1 MELSQHRYSTM
12 LKLRDPKNR
21 HGAVWLVE
29 PGVTVGRRSGNH
41 LVINRP
47 DVADCQ
53 FEIRVKGEQFILR
66 NCAPDYPLSVNGQPV
81 ADGYVLRERDLI
93 GFGAVELQLVDPK
106 KFASSLGDS
115 RTTWALKAN
124 SAALGGRVYPLR
136 SPTLVGRSSECD
148 ISLAIAHLSRRHAR
162 LHVQNGLLYVKDLGS
177 ANGTYLNG
185 VRVSEARV
193 RRGDELSF
201 DALSFGVIGPLDD
214 LNRTSIRMSP
224 SKASPAPSLH
234 SYQKTVTAVNPRTQN
249 STRNRTG
256 PSPSSVRPASQ
267 AREVVGPGRGATGT
281 GKLWLTV
288 VLLFLVSGALVYH
301 YGR

>member
-1 MELSQHRYSTM
+1 M
-12 LKLRDPKNR
+12 LKLRDSKNR

-29 PGVTVGRRSGNH
+29 PGITVGRRTGNH

-53 FEIRVKGEQFILR
+53 FEIRVKGEQFVLR
-66 NCAPDYPLSVNGQPV
+66 NRAPDYPLSVNGQPV

-106 KFASSLGDS
+106 KFAASPEVG

-124 SAALGGRVYPLR
+124 IAALGGRVYPLR
-136 SPTLVGRSSECD
+136 SPALIGRSSECD
-148 ISLAIAHLSRRHAR
+148 ISLAVAHLSRRHAR
-162 LHVQNGLLYVKDLGS
+162 LHVRDGLLYVKDLGS

-201 DALSFGVIGPLDD
+201 DTLSFGVIGPVDD
-214 LNRTSIRMSP
+214 LNRTSVRINP
-224 SKASPAPSLH
+224 SKAAPAPNLH
-234 SYQKTVTAVNPRTQN
+234 SHKQSVTAIKPQVQRSAPPRAAPKRA
-249 STRNRTG
+249 SA
-256 PSPSSVRPASQ
+256 RPASPPL
-267 AREVVGPGRGATGT
+267 EVVGPGRRASGT
-281 GKLWLTV
+281 GKLWLAV
-288 VLLFLVSGALVYH
+288 VLLFLVSGALVFH

>member
-1 MELSQHRYSTM
+1 M

-29 PGVTVGRRSGNH
+29 PGVTVGRRAGNH
-41 LVINRP
+41 LVIDRP

-53 FEIRVKGEQFILR
+53 FEIRVKGEQFVLR
-66 NCAPDYPLSVNGQPV
+66 NRAPDYPLSVNGQPV

-106 KFASSLGDS
+106 KFARSPEDT

-124 SAALGGRVYPLR
+124 SAALGGRVYPLG
-136 SPTLVGRSSECD
+136 STVLIGRSSECD
-148 ISLAIAHLSRRHAR
+148 ISLAVAHLSRRHASLFVR
-162 LHVQNGLLYVKDLGS
+162 DGLLYVKDLGS

-201 DALSFGVIGPLDD
+201 DTLSFGVIGPLDD
-214 LNRTSIRMSP
+214 LNRTSIRIKP
-224 SKASPAPSLH
+224 SNVASAPSLH
-234 SYQKTVTAVNPRTQN
+234 RHQKSVIAPKPRTQPGA
-249 STRNRTG
+249 RRRAVPQPAAAPP
-256 PSPSSVRPASQ
+256 PSPAL
-267 AREVVGPGRGATGT
+267 EVKGPGRRASGAGRV
-281 GKLWLTV
+281 WLTV
-288 VLLFLVSGALVYH
+288 VLLFLVSGAVVYH

>member
-1 MELSQHRYSTM
+1 M

-21 HGAVWLVE
+21 HGSVWLVE
-29 PGVTVGRRSGNH
+29 PGITVGRRSGNH

-53 FEIRVKGEQFILR
+53 FEIRVKGEQLVLR
-66 NCAPDYPLSVNGQPV
+66 NRAPDYPLSVNGQPV

-106 KFASSLGDS
+106 KFASTPENP

-136 SPTLVGRSSECD
+136 SQAVFGRSSECD
-148 ISLAIAHLSRRHAR
+148 ISLAVAHLSRRHAR
-162 LHVQNGLLYVKDLGS
+162 LHVRDGLLYVKDLGS
-177 ANGTYLNG
+177 ANGTFLNG

-201 DALSFGVIGPLDD
+201 DTLSFGVIGPLDD
-214 LNRTSIRMSP
+214 LNRTSIRAGTSKLAAVP
-224 SKASPAPSLH
+224 SNHSHQKAVTATKPRATQNAQRRPAPRPDSMR
-234 SYQKTVTAVNPRTQN
+234 AP
-249 STRNRTG
+249 G
-256 PSPSSVRPASQ
+256 PAL
-267 AREVVGPGRGATGT
+267 EVVGPGRRASGS
-281 GKLWLTV
+281 GKVWLTV
-288 VLLFLVSGALVYH
+288 VLLFLVSSALVFH